1 MKKQIATLF
10 LFFISFLGHSQFSS
24 NDQVFYLD
32 SLKQLTTSEN
42 YKYIRVVKDY
52 SLVKELYDALIY
64 YKSGK
69 IEMRSTVVKD
79 NNNLKFEGPCVFYFE
94 NGNRRKIVN
103 YSDNKL
109 IGKQFE
115 WFENG
120 NIKSETEIVIG
131 KKKKTE
137 TTRILQFWDENNIQ
151 KVINGEGEFEE
162 REDENKAIIKG
173 KVKNYFKEERW
184 EGYSQKLKISFNDN
198 YLNGKLISGVSK
210 DSLGVEHHYTQILT
224 KPIPKRGMDNFYTYI
239 SKRLQIPFP
248 AQGKIGGKIYLT
260 FKIAADGKIENVKS
274 IYKDEFG
281 ISDNAIQLIYSY
293 KEWLP
298 GNYRGVPIKTSFSLP
313 ITLKP
318 IR

>member
-1 MKKQIATLF
+1 MKKQIAILF

-24 NDQVFYLD
+24 NDRVFYLD

-120 NIKSETEIVIG
+120 NIKSETEIVID

-137 TTRILQFWDENNIQ
+137 TTRILQFWDENNIKQ
-151 KVINGEGEFEE
+151 
-162 REDENKAIIKG
+162 
-173 KVKNYFKEERW
+173 
-184 EGYSQKLKISFNDN
+184 
-198 YLNGKLISGVSK
+198 
-210 DSLGVEHHYTQILT
+210 
-224 KPIPKRGMDNFYTYI
+224 
-239 SKRLQIPFP
+239 
-248 AQGKIGGKIYLT
+248 
-260 FKIAADGKIENVKS
+260 
-274 IYKDEFG
+274 
-281 ISDNAIQLIYSY
+281 
-293 KEWLP
+293 
-298 GNYRGVPIKTSFSLP
+298 
-313 ITLKP
+313 
-318 IR
+318 